1 VSGLSN
7 YIVNNSTVESII
19 SWIKNKMIAIPEIQR
34 PFVWDATKV
43 RDLMDSLYKNYPVG
57 YIITWQNPDTKLK
70 DGSISMGK
78 KILIDG
84 QQRITA
90 VTAAITGQEVVDSN
104 YKKKRIRIAFNPIEE
119 KFEVT
124 NPAILKN
131 PKWIPDIA
139 EVFSIDFNSFSYIN
153 EYCER
158 NFEIDQNEMNRVLQK
173 LMQIKYSSIGM
184 IELSHELDIETVT
197 EIFIRINSA
206 GVVLSQADFAMS
218 KITVNETYDGPVIR
232 KTIDYFCHLMKN
244 PSDYSNIEN
253 NDTSF
258 ASTDHFQKIKWVKN
272 YHSSIYEPSY
282 SDLIR
287 VAFTF
292 KFLRGKLSN
301 LVSLLSGRDFET
313 REYKEEIITSSF
325 KSLNDG
331 VLAFINE
338 TNFKRFVM
346 IVKSAGII
354 TPQLIRSKNAL
365 NFAYTLFLLLR
376 EKEIDGSEINRIVR
390 KWLVLSV
397 LTERYSA
404 SPETMF
410 EFDIR
415 RFNNAITPDEY
426 LKSIEAGEL
435 SDAYWNNILVTNLN
449 TSVKSSPYFNLFIM
463 AQVYDKDDA
472 FLSKSIKVSH
482 LIEERG
488 DVHHIFPKKY
498 LQKNGINNRGIYN
511 QIANYVYTEQIVN
524 LAIKDKAPSVYMAQ
538 VKQQCENKEGVIG
551 EIKDLNELKYNMEMN
566 CIPESLF
573 TLEYSNYNAFLQ
585 ERRQLMANKI
595 RRFYEKL

>member
-153 EYCER
+153 EYCEK